1 MKKGI
6 NIFLLI
12 MICTFLLVGTA
23 YAENAEGIYDLNV
36 ADGVTAVPQLADGS
50 AIIPVPAEIP
60 QGNPVQDLYP
70 NAEKMHLNLT
80 DGIQRDAYYIIMVI
94 KGDSA
99 TPTSDNVV
107 FMDQVTSFQDA
118 LEYEIN
124 PKNLE
129 VGETY
134 HIYISTNVNGGESL
148 MEIGSFQYG
157 KGQIIYT
164 IQFFDEDGITLLGTS
179 NALRG
184 DTPVYHGETPTKAP
198 TEEMCYVFQGW
209 VPEVTEV
216 TEDTSYIAS
225 YAENPHQ
232 YGDPEWVWASD
243 CSTATATFI
252 CSVGG
257 ETKTIDAVMGEPV
270 KNEDG
275 SITYTASVV
284 LLGMTY
290 TDSKTLHPLPDGN
303 YILDID
309 YIYLQV
315 DGSRQL
321 NVLNGD
327 TGEIIDSSYGLV
339 WSGENSEIAT
349 VDGNG
354 NVTGHKVGETRV
366 VVTSDD
372 GKIDLT
378 CTLQVLFSDVA
389 DTEAYFF
396 NPVMWAVSNGIT
408 SGTSATTF
416 GPYNQCTRA
425 QVMTFLYK
433 ASGSPDVSGDNPF
446 TDVKEGDYFYNP
458 VLWAVSQGIT
468 SGTSAT
474 TFSPYNPCTRAQV
487 MAFLYKASGSPDV
500 SGENPFTDVKEE
512 DYFYNPVL
520 WAVSQGITSGTSSTT
535 FSPYNPCTRAQV
547 MTFLYKAF
555 G

>member
-6 NIFLLI
+6 SVLLL
-12 MICTFLLVGTA
+12 TLLCMALLCSTA
-23 YAENAEGIYDLNV
+23 YAEGGEGIFAVNMSE
-36 ADGVTAVPQLADGS
+36 GVTAVPQHNDQS
-50 AIIPVPAEIP
+50 AVEAVSAEIP
-60 QGNPVQDLYP
+60 QGIAVQDLYP
-70 NAEKMHLNLT
+70 GAQRISLNYSN
-80 DGIQRDAYYIIMVI
+80 GIQADAYYLVI
-94 KGDSA
+94 VLKGSSL
-99 TPTSDNVV
+99 TPSTDNVV
-107 FMDQVTSFQDA
+107 FVDQVTASGNSI
-118 LEYEIN
+118 EYNIY
-124 PKNLE
+124 PVNLE

-134 HIYISTNVNGGESL
+134 HVCISTNADGGNGLVEVGT
-148 MEIGSFQYG
+148 FQYG
-157 KGQIIYT
+157 KDQKVYT
-164 IQFFDEDGITLLGTS
+164 VNFFDEDGTTLLGTS
-179 NALRG
+179 TALRG
-184 DTPVYHGETPTKAP
+184 DTPEFLGETPAKSP
-198 TEEMCYVFQGW
+198 TEEICFVFDGW
-209 VPEVTEV
+209 NPEITAVTG
-216 TEDTSYIAS
+216 DAS
-225 YAENPHQ
+225 YTAVYSQSPHN
-232 YGDPEWVWASD
+232 YGEPEWTWAAD
-243 CSTATATFI
+243 CSTAVASFI

-257 ETKTIDAVMGEPV
+257 ETKTVDATVSEPTE
-270 KNEDG
+270 NADG
-275 SITYTASVV
+275 SKTYTASALFQGV
-284 LLGMTY
+284 TY
-290 TDSKTLHPLPDGN
+290 TSTKTLSSLAGGN
-303 YILDID
+303 YALDID

-321 NVLNGD
+321 KVVNVD
-327 TGEIIDSSYGLV
+327 TGETVDSSAGLI
-339 WSGENSEIAT
+339 WTSEDETVAT
-349 VDGNG
+349 VDSNG
-354 NVTGHKVGETRV
+354 TVSAHQVGGTTIAVKTADESV
-366 VVTSDD
+366 NL
-372 GKIDLT
+372 I

-433 ASGSPDVSGDNPF
+433 ASGSPDVSGENPF
-446 TDVKEGDYFYNP
+446 TDVKEGDYFYKP

-512 DYFYNPVL
+512 DYFYNPVM